1 MKVAW
6 AGARSRRKEGA
17 FNFFPAVSVLCV
29 WLVVVGRRLGWL
41 WTVSACLALWGSWL
55 LQFSF
60 DLFWC
65 KLFVCVVGCCGC
77 LVRMGAAKSERAR
90 RGAWCGAG
98 AGEDVL
104 W

>member
-1 MKVAW
+1 MCFDATVPGGWRHLKCGGVRGGSVDGECLLGTVGVMVA
-6 AGARSRRKEGA
+6 AG
-17 FNFFPAVSVLCV
+17 FF
-29 WLVVVGRRLGWL
+29 
-41 WTVSACLALWGSWL
+41 
-55 LQFSF
+55 F

-65 KLFVCVVGCCGC
+65 KLCVCVVGCCGC

-90 RGAWCGAG
+90 RGALCEAG